1 MIRRGHIKIGGRDHE
16 ARRHVLVF
24 GSRAEAMF
32 VSEKGM
38 VWREM
43 RMGRWEAL
51 ARPGLV
57 HHGKGLD
64 FVSRAWV
71 CY

>member
-1 MIRRGHIKIGGRDHE
+1 
-16 ARRHVLVF
+16 
-24 GSRAEAMF
+24 MF

-57 HHGKGLD
+57 YHGKESGFYLKGLGMLLSG
-64 FVSRAWV
+64 FNQESYKA
-71 CY
+71 